1 MQDCKSISLDI
12 LQVLSIVF
20 ILLLVPFII
29 IIILLFSPLIHLEL
43 TSNLELISMVVS
55 QTVFLKVESFVSPS
69 ILPFWYQV
77 GVP

>member
-69 ILPFWYQV
+69 ILPF
-77 GVP
+77 

>member
-12 LQVLSIVF
+12 LQVLIISIVF

-55 QTVFLKVESFVSPS
+55 QAVFLKVESFVSPS
-69 ILPFWYQV
+69 ILPF
-77 GVP
+77 

>member
-12 LQVLSIVF
+12 LQVLIISIVF
-20 ILLLVPFII
+20 ILLLIPFII

-69 ILPFWYQV
+69 ILPF
-77 GVP
+77 